1 MKIYIKDVYKKI
13 VEQSKKKFFFDV
25 FFVPNKTD
33 SLIEVFQLNLI
44 VVLWYMKKKE
54 FDQKDITLLISIF
67 LKDLESLCFEIGEAE
82 SRIPRKMR
90 KLTENFYGR
99 LYSYS
104 IQFDKIFEKK
114 DCQLIKK
121 LKSNFNEEKINYVK
135 YSRYLQKSIN
145 YLCKT
150 EKKDFQKL
158 TFF

>member
-13 VEQSKKKFFFDV
+13 VEQSKKKFFYDV

-54 FDQKDITLLISIF
+54 FDQKDITLLI
-67 LKDLESLCFEIGEAE
+67 
-82 SRIPRKMR
+82 PRKMR

-104 IQFDKIFEKK
+104 IQFDKISEKK

-135 YSRYLQKSIN
+135 YSRYLQKNIN

>member
-1 MKIYIKDVYKKI
+1 
-13 VEQSKKKFFFDV
+13 
-25 FFVPNKTD
+25 
-33 SLIEVFQLNLI
+33 
-44 VVLWYMKKKE
+44 
-54 FDQKDITLLISIF
+54 
-67 LKDLESLCFEIGEAE
+67 
-82 SRIPRKMR
+82 MR

-104 IQFDKIFEKK
+104 IQFDKISEKK

-135 YSRYLQKSIN
+135 YSRYLQKNIS

-158 TFF
+158 NFFLT